1 MTKENYNIIL
11 KVFKDNKQLIKDHK
25 QNLLNNA
32 TFKDLNVRLAFDVW
46 HSTLI
51 SREVKNNIMQ
61 YGSSD
66 ELNDNHYEKIKM
78 ILNNIV
84 HYKDFEEFEKYNNL
98 DQEDFKERI
107 EDNYIQ
113 EITLGTYNGALD
125 TFTKNIINNENI
137 INTIITDMR
146 DIDFYNFFED
156 EFIEENNIKTSN
168 DWILL
173 YTEFFEVF
181 TLDNSI
187 YVMDK

>member
-1 MTKENYNIIL
+1 MNIKEN
-11 KVFKDNKQLIKDHK
+11 
-25 QNLLNNA
+25 
-32 TFKDLNVRLAFDVW
+32 
-46 HSTLI
+46 
-51 SREVKNNIMQ
+51 
-61 YGSSD
+61 
-66 ELNDNHYEKIKM
+66 EKIE
-78 ILNNIV
+78 IVLNNIV

-113 EITLGTYNGALD
+113 DITPGTYNGASD

-137 INTIITDMR
+137 INTIITDIR
-146 DIDFYNFFED
+146 NIDFYNFFED

-168 DWILL
+168 DWVLL